1 MTKRY
6 AERVRE
12 AGSKREITEA
22 ARDLARDVLEA
33 TGNEVTDENVSKV
46 MDAAALVNSG
56 MQPNQ
61 AIAAVGMTPGKNNPA
76 VNDALRMLG
85 GLQGELFTRG
95 DDEWN
100 RQIQY
105 GEGMDK
111 VKFAIHDRD
120 SIKGYIERAE
130 GRLKVL
136 SPIKELSTNLDLQK
150 YYDQGAR
157 SLMAALKLWASD
169 FTTIWGG
176 KVHRDDI
183 GDILLTEK
191 AWSKGISYIKTQQ
204 EAVALAAVPD
214 VLAKGIEVDYHTE
227 HKGRATVVESRTFAA
242 PIEFMH
248 ADGTKTKVYMGVTV
262 QKTQGDNRYKAHRV
276 LMPDGNEVTI
286 GINITGAVPQQRS
299 PVNGTQAV
307 DTSPVKYS
315 LTDLEEDVKKN
326 NQAQMK
332 EADDLGITNSD
343 GEQLTQAL
351 EGGSVVKYSLSS
363 WEQSDRE
370 KIRNKLI
377 SAGFSGKDVDK
388 WIDDVNGI
396 AAIIAADRGRLDY
409 KASEVQTFL
418 KDNAEYVKT
427 LDSSTLCAKRRL
439 YQGTFDAI
447 QHALP
452 NTVITSDMLIQL
464 RNMMA
469 ERNYETPCGICYVES
484 RRRNLGVFTDRF
496 LKNYEGD
503 STGYKPTMDD
513 LTTTDG
519 LEALRVEHPEAYEAY
534 RAAMAKTGSNNPKV
548 VQPRTEYRN
557 EIMQLPPGQVAKILE
572 IGGLRVQS
580 FSENAEV
587 YLHLSK
593 QKSLDN

>member
-1 MTKRY
+1 MK
-6 AERVRE
+6 
-12 AGSKREITEA
+12 
-22 ARDLARDVLEA
+22 
-33 TGNEVTDENVSKV
+33 
-46 MDAAALVNSG
+46 
-56 MQPNQ
+56 
-61 AIAAVGMTPGKNNPA
+61 
-76 VNDALRMLG
+76 
-85 GLQGELFTRG
+85 QG
-95 DDEWN
+95 
-100 RQIQY
+100 
-105 GEGMDK
+105 
-111 VKFAIHDRD
+111 
-120 SIKGYIERAE
+120 
-130 GRLKVL
+130 
-136 SPIKELSTNLDLQK
+136 
-150 YYDQGAR
+150 
-157 SLMAALKLWASD
+157 
-169 FTTIWGG
+169 
-176 KVHRDDI
+176 
-183 GDILLTEK
+183 
-191 AWSKGISYIKTQQ
+191 
-204 EAVALAAVPD
+204 
-214 VLAKGIEVDYHTE
+214 
-227 HKGRATVVESRTFAA
+227 
-242 PIEFMH
+242 
-248 ADGTKTKVYMGVTV
+248 
-262 QKTQGDNRYKAHRV
+262 
-276 LMPDGNEVTI
+276 
-286 GINITGAVPQQRS
+286 
-299 PVNGTQAV
+299 
-307 DTSPVKYS
+307 
-315 LTDLEEDVKKN
+315 
-326 NQAQMK
+326 
-332 EADDLGITNSD
+332 
-343 GEQLTQAL
+343 L
-351 EGGSVVKYSLSS
+351 EGGSVVKYSISS
-363 WEQSDRE
+363 WEWSDKE

-377 SAGFSGKDVDK
+377 SAGFDSADVDK

-519 LEALRVEHPEAYEAY
+519 LETLRVEHPEAYEVY

-557 EIMQLPPGQVAKILE
+557 EIMQLTPGQVAKILE